1 MIEFFFKQATS
12 RTGYRLSRLVAVFC
26 LLAMP
31 VKQLSAAELYKY
43 RNAEGNFEVSSA
55 VPANLSSKGYT
66 VVNAQG
72 QILRVIAPQMTAA
85 ELQEKMAQ
93 DKLNEEKLAAIKWE
107 DELMLRYS
115 SPADVEYARDQ
126 KTRVIKAMIT
136 STLVNIDRLKVQ
148 KQQLENQAAN
158 LERAGQAPT
167 PQLLRNLDIVEEQLQ
182 GRLEEVAARKA
193 EQVKTMEKFERII
206 VKIREL
212 YGIPEPLGADV
223 PVNMDVSK
231 TDH

>member
-1 MIEFFFKQATS
+1 MNRLFFMRATS
-12 RTGYRLSRLVAVFC
+12 GTGDHLWRLVSVIC

-31 VKQLSAAELYKY
+31 VKQLSAVELYKY
-43 RNAEGNFEVSSA
+43 RNADGNFEVSNA
-55 VPANLSSKGYT
+55 VPANLASKGYT
-66 VVNAQG
+66 VVNTQG

-85 ELQEKMAQ
+85 ELQKKAAL
-93 DKLNEEKLAAIKWE
+93 DKLNEEKLAVIKWE

-126 KTRVIKAMIT
+126 KTRAIETMVA
-136 STLVNIDRLKVQ
+136 STLLNIDRLKVQ
-148 KQQLENQAAN
+148 KRQLENQAAN
-158 LERAGQAPT
+158 MERAGQALT
-167 PQLLRNLDIVEEQLQ
+167 PQLLRNLDIVEEQIQ

-193 EQVKTMEKFERII
+193 EQAETLEEFERII

-212 YGIPEPLGADV
+212 YGIPEPMSADLS
-223 PVNMDVSK
+223 VNMDVSK

>member
-1 MIEFFFKQATS
+1 MNKLYFQQATS
-12 RTGYRLSRLVAVFC
+12 KTGMQLRRLVAGFC

-31 VKQLSAAELYKY
+31 VEQLSGIELYKY
-43 RNAEGNFEVSSA
+43 RNADGNFEVSNA
-55 VPANLSSKGYT
+55 VPSSLVSKGYT

-72 QILRVIAPQMTAA
+72 QVLRVIAPQMTAA
-85 ELQEKMAQ
+85 ELEEKAAQ
-93 DKLNEEKLAAIKWE
+93 DKLDAEKLALIKWE

-126 KTRVIKAMIT
+126 KSKAIDAMIE
-136 STLVNIDRLKVQ
+136 STLLNIDRLKVH
-148 KQQLENQAAN
+148 KQQLEHQAAN
-158 LERAGQAPT
+158 MERAAQPLS
-167 PQLLRNLDIVEEQLQ
+167 PQLLRNLDIVEEQIQ

-193 EQVKTMEKFERII
+193 EQVDTLEEFERII

-212 YGIPEPLGADV
+212 YGLPEPESADV
-223 PVNMDVSK
+223 SVNMDLST